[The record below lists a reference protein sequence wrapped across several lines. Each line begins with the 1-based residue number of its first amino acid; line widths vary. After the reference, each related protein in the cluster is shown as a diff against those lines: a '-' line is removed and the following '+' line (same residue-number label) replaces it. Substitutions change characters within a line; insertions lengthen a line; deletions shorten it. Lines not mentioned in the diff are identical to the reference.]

1 MHPILGSARRR
12 NLYLASWAVIGA
24 LGAVAWSAANPGA
37 GITVALAVVVPPSL
51 VLAFVC
57 LSARY
62 VCRAAPPEAASLGRT
77 LAMHAGAGMV
87 AAAVWAAAWAG
98 WTGVLAGLPGFGD
111 AVRLT
116 SAQLAAV
123 ATAGVLLF
131 WLSSLLHYLLAAFEQ
146 SRRAEARELG
156 LEVLAREAELRAL
169 RAQIDPHFLFNGLQ
183 SISALTSA
191 DPAGARRMCLLL
203 ADFFRSSVRLGAED
217 AIRLEEEM
225 AMVRAY
231 LDIER
236 VRYGPRLESEVVLGP
251 GCGSCRVPPLI
262 LQPLVENA
270 VRHGIRRLVDGG
282 VVEVTARCDEAA
294 VRVRVRNPF
303 DPEAAA
309 QAGTGLG
316 LANVERRLAARF
328 GREAV
333 ARWRREDG
341 WFQVDLRFPRLE
353 DAGAAGQSARAAGE
367 DARAPGEGSRAAG
380 EDARTVGEAARA
392 VGGDAGAAGEAA
404 GAAGRD
410 ARTSGEDARAVGGD
424 ARTSGEGAR
433 TSGEDARTSGEDART
448 SGEGARTSGEDA
460 RTSGEGARTS
470 GEDARASGED
480 ARASGEDARTAGE
493 DAGALEADARALGEG
508 AGPARTASRGGGR

>member
-1 MHPILGSARRR
+1 MHPILGSTRRR
-12 NLYLASWAVIGA
+12 NLYLASWGVIGT
-24 LGAVAWSAANPGA
+24 LGAVAWSAANAGAGA
-37 GITVALAVVVPPSL
+37 GIAVALAVVVPPCL

-62 VCRAAPPEAASLGRT
+62 VCRAAPLAAASLGRT

-87 AAAVWAAAWAG
+87 AATVWAAAWTG
-98 WTGVLAGLPGFGD
+98 WTGVLAGLPAFGD

-116 SAQLAAV
+116 SAQLAVV

-131 WLSSLLHYLLAAFEQ
+131 WLSSLLHYLLAVFDQ

-156 LEVLAREAELRAL
+156 LEVLAREAELKAL

-203 ADFFRSSVRLGAED
+203 ADFFRGSVRLGGED
-217 AIRLEEEM
+217 EIRLEDEM

-231 LDIER
+231 LDIEK
-236 VRYGPRLESEVVLGP
+236 VRYGPRLDSDVVLEP

-270 VRHGIRRLVDGG
+270 VRHGIRPLVDGG
-282 VVEVTARCDEAA
+282 VVEVRASCNEAA

-309 QAGTGLG
+309 QAGTGVG

-333 ARWRREDG
+333 ARWRREGG
-341 WFQVDLRFPRLE
+341 WFEVDLRFPRIE
-353 DAGAAGQSARAAGE
+353 KAGAS
-367 DARAPGEGSRAAG
+367 
-380 EDARTVGEAARA
+380 
-392 VGGDAGAAGEAA
+392 GGDAGPVVEAR
-404 GAAGRD
+404 GVVED
-410 ARTSGEDARAVGGD
+410 ARGSGEDAGAVGGD
-424 ARTSGEGAR
+424 ARG
-433 TSGEDARTSGEDART
+433 SGEDAVALG
-448 SGEGARTSGEDA
+448 G
-460 RTSGEGARTS
+460 
-470 GEDARASGED
+470 DARASGDD
-480 ARASGEDARTAGE
+480 ADPTRT
-493 DAGALEADARALGEG
+493 
-508 AGPARTASRGGGR
+508 PSRGGSR

>member
-1 MHPILGSARRR
+1 MGTVVVENRAVHPILGSARRR
-12 NLYLASWAVIGA
+12 NLYLASWAVIGS
-24 LGAVAWSAANPGA
+24 LGAVAWSAANADA
-37 GITVALAVVVPPSL
+37 GIAVALAVVVPPCL

-62 VCRAAPPEAASLGRT
+62 PCRAAPIEAGSLGRT
-77 LAMHAGAGMV
+77 LAMHSGAGVV
-87 AAAVWAAAWAG
+87 AATVWATVWTG
-98 WTGVLAGLPGFGD
+98 WTSVLAGLPAFGD

-156 LEVLAREAELRAL
+156 LKVLAREAELKAL

-191 DPAGARRMCLLL
+191 DPAGARRMCLRL
-203 ADFFRSSVRLGAED
+203 ADFFRSSVRLGGED
-217 AIRLEEEM
+217 EIRLEDEM

-231 LDIER
+231 LDIEK
-236 VRYGPRLESEVVLGP
+236 VRYGPRLDSEVVLEP

-270 VRHGIRRLVDGG
+270 VRHGIRPLVDGG
-282 VVEVTARCDEAA
+282 TVRVAARCDGAA

-309 QAGTGLG
+309 QAGTGVG

-341 WFQVDLRFPRLE
+341 WFEVDLRFPRIEETGAPGE
-353 DAGAAGQSARAAGE
+353 DAGISGEEARGAGG
-367 DARAPGEGSRAAG
+367 DSRAAG
-380 EDARTVGEAARA
+380 EE
-392 VGGDAGAAGEAA
+392 
-404 GAAGRD
+404 
-410 ARTSGEDARAVGGD
+410 ARAVGGD
-424 ARTSGEGAR
+424 ARTA
-433 TSGEDARTSGEDART
+433 
-448 SGEGARTSGEDA
+448 
-460 RTSGEGARTS
+460 
-470 GEDARASGED
+470 
-480 ARASGEDARTAGE
+480 GEDARTAGE
-493 DAGALEADARALGEG
+493 DAGALGGDARALGEDARASG
-508 AGPARTASRGGGR
+508 ENADAVGGDSRASGEDAGPARTPPRGGSR

>member
-1 MHPILGSARRR
+1 MHPILGSAQRRT
-12 NLYLASWAVIGA
+12 LYLASWTVIA
-24 LGAVAWSAANPGA
+24 LLVAVAWAAANAEA
-37 GITVALAVVVPPSL
+37 GIAAALAVVVLPCL
-51 VLAFVC
+51 VQAFVC
-57 LSARY
+57 LSAWY
-62 VCRAAPPEAASLGRT
+62 VCRAAPLGAVSLVRT
-77 LAMHAGAGMV
+77 LAMHAGAGVV
-87 AAAVWAAAWAG
+87 AATVWAAVWAF

-111 AVRLT
+111 AVRVPP
-116 SAQLAAV
+116 AQLAAV
-123 ATAGVLLF
+123 VAAGMLLF

-156 LEVLAREAELRAL
+156 LEVLAREAELKAL

-203 ADFFRSSVRLGAED
+203 ADFFRSSVRLGAEVE
-217 AIRLEEEM
+217 IRLEEEM

-236 VRYGPRLESEVVLGP
+236 VRYGPRLESEVVLEP

-270 VRHGIRRLVDGG
+270 VRHGIRPLVDGG
-282 VVEVTARCDEAA
+282 VVEVAARCDEAA

-303 DPEAAA
+303 DPEAPA
-309 QAGTGLG
+309 QAGTGVG

-341 WFQVDLRFPRLE
+341 WFQVDLRFPRIE
-353 DAGAAGQSARAAGE
+353 DAGAAGAGARAAGE
-367 DARAPGEGSRAAG
+367 DARAPGEASRAAG

-392 VGGDAGAAGEAA
+392 VGGDAGAAGEADR
-404 GAAGRD
+404 AAGGD
-410 ARTSGEDARAVGGD
+410 ARTAGEDARAVGGDARTVGGD

-433 TSGEDARTSGEDART
+433 TSGEDART
-448 SGEGARTSGEDA
+448 
-460 RTSGEGARTS
+460 
-470 GEDARASGED
+470 
-480 ARASGEDARTAGE
+480 AGE
-493 DAGALEADARALGEG
+493 DAGALEADARASGEG
-508 AGPARTASRGGGR
+508 AGPARTASPGGGR

>member
-1 MHPILGSARRR
+1 MHPILGSTRRR
-12 NLYLASWAVIGA
+12 NFYLASWAVIGS
-24 LGAVAWSAANPGA
+24 LGAVAWSAATPGA
-37 GITVALAVVVPPSL
+37 GIAVALVVVVPPCL

-62 VCRAAPPEAASLGRT
+62 VCRAAPPAAASLGRT

-87 AAAVWAAAWAG
+87 AATVWAAAWAG
-98 WTGVLAGLPGFGD
+98 WTGVLAGLPGFVD

-116 SAQLAAV
+116 PAQLSAV
-123 ATAGVLLF
+123 AAAGVLLF

-156 LEVLAREAELRAL
+156 LKVLAREAELKAL

-191 DPAGARRMCLLL
+191 DPAAARRMCLRL
-203 ADFFRSSVRLGAED
+203 ADFFRGSVRLGGED
-217 AIRLEEEM
+217 EIRLEDEM

-231 LDIER
+231 LDIEK

-270 VRHGIRRLVDGG
+270 VRHGIRPLVDGG
-282 VVEVTARCDEAA
+282 VVRVRASCNEAA

-309 QAGTGLG
+309 QAGTGVG

-333 ARWRREDG
+333 ARRRRGDG
-341 WFQVDLRFPRLE
+341 WFEVDLRFPRIGDARAANE
-353 DAGAAGQSARAAGE
+353 GAGAAAREAGAAGA
-367 DARAPGEGSRAAG
+367 
-380 EDARTVGEAARA
+380 
-392 VGGDAGAAGEAA
+392 
-404 GAAGRD
+404 
-410 ARTSGEDARAVGGD
+410 
-424 ARTSGEGAR
+424 
-433 TSGEDARTSGEDART
+433 
-448 SGEGARTSGEDA
+448 
-460 RTSGEGARTS
+460 
-470 GEDARASGED
+470 
-480 ARASGEDARTAGE
+480 
-493 DAGALEADARALGEG
+493 
-508 AGPARTASRGGGR
+508 ASRGGGR

>member
-12 NLYLASWAVIGA
+12 NLYLASWAVIGT
-24 LGAVAWSAANPGA
+24 LGAVAWSAANAVA
-37 GITVALAVVVPPSL
+37 GIAVALAVVVPPCL

-62 VCRAAPPEAASLGRT
+62 PCRAAPLEAGSLART

-87 AAAVWAAAWAG
+87 AATVWAAVWTG
-98 WTGVLAGLPGFGD
+98 WTGVLAGLPAFGD

-116 SAQLAAV
+116 PAQLAAV

-156 LEVLAREAELRAL
+156 LEVLAREAELKAL

-191 DPAGARRMCLLL
+191 DPAGARRMCLRL
-203 ADFFRSSVRLGAED
+203 ADFFRSSVRLGGED
-217 AIRLEEEM
+217 EIRLEDEM

-231 LDIER
+231 LDIEK
-236 VRYGPRLESEVVLGP
+236 VRYGPRLDSEVVLEP

-270 VRHGIRRLVDGG
+270 VRHGIRPLVDGG
-282 VVEVTARCDEAA
+282 VVRVTAGCNEAG

-309 QAGTGLG
+309 QAGTGVG

-333 ARWRREDG
+333 ARWRREGG
-341 WFQVDLRFPRLE
+341 WFEVDLRFPRIE
-353 DAGAAGQSARAAGE
+353 DARASGEAAGTVGQARGAGGDARAAGE
-367 DARAPGEGSRAAG
+367 E
-380 EDARTVGEAARA
+380 ARA
-392 VGGDAGAAGEAA
+392 VGG
-404 GAAGRD
+404 
-410 ARTSGEDARAVGGD
+410 
-424 ARTSGEGAR
+424 
-433 TSGEDARTSGEDART
+433 
-448 SGEGARTSGEDA
+448 
-460 RTSGEGARTS
+460 
-470 GEDARASGED
+470 DARASGED
-480 ARASGEDARTAGE
+480 ARASGASGE
-493 DAGALEADARALGEG
+493 AAGAVGGDARASGDDV
-508 AGPARTASRGGGR
+508 GPARTPPRGGSR